1 MSITSRLRSPEEI
14 ALNAGMEVPRLLLP
28 KADVFAEQALRL
40 RQLAANHPM
49 RDYLMLMAVVA
60 EAQSAQLPTYPE
72 PALPTAAQADTA
84 SQQGVPLLD
93 AATWPREPFWR
104 DQWRTL
110 MRDVLAKLPADS
122 PARAGV
128 SAALAV
134 DEATLDQQAARLLTG
149 VSLGLDMG
157 LAPLLAAGLQLYF
170 THLVMATQ
178 AAMPGAFGYTQDEGR
193 CPCCGNLPVAS
204 VTRIGGTSEGYRYLH
219 CTLCNAEW
227 HVVRVKCVHCS
238 QTGSV
243 RFQSLESV
251 TGNAPSPAGK
261 RPIVQAETCDT
272 CWHYLKIMHMTQDA
286 QVNPVADDLATL
298 TLDLLVSDAGY
309 ARHGVNLLLLF
320 GEPDDE
326 GAAPPPSQGP
336 H

>member
-93 AATWPREPFWR
+93 AATWPREAFWR

-178 AAMPGAFGYTQDEGR
+178 AAMPGAFGYT
-193 CPCCGNLPVAS
+193 
-204 VTRIGGTSEGYRYLH
+204 
-219 CTLCNAEW
+219 
-227 HVVRVKCVHCS
+227 
-238 QTGSV
+238 
-243 RFQSLESV
+243 
-251 TGNAPSPAGK
+251 
-261 RPIVQAETCDT
+261 
-272 CWHYLKIMHMTQDA
+272 
-286 QVNPVADDLATL
+286 
-298 TLDLLVSDAGY
+298 
-309 ARHGVNLLLLF
+309 
-320 GEPDDE
+320 
-326 GAAPPPSQGP
+326 
-336 H
+336 